1 MNRKSR
7 AGVPPASVGE
17 ACGGIESLA
26 EHGLG
31 RRGTCLP
38 CEPRIGTERGIYPAG
53 TSVPQ
58 TRVGKSRC
66 PFPNQP
72 SCGLK
77 VRAPIAVPG
86 ETINTYRNG
95 GEGQGARIPPRIR
108 GHALKR
114 NKFRAPFKRAVR
126 SEEHTS

>member
-66 PFPNQP
+66 PFANQP

-86 ETINTYRNG
+86 ETVNTY
-95 GEGQGARIPPRIR
+95 QARRQARRLPYVGPTKVHGPIAWEKGISP
-108 GHALKR
+108 
-114 NKFRAPFKRAVR
+114 
-126 SEEHTS
+126 